1 MNTPGLDAAIAAVRH
16 VAAGL
21 DALSPVD
28 AVVAVESLGRV
39 VDAARVA
46 AAGRVSAGESERLG
60 FASPIAAVATL
71 SRVSE
76 KTARSRLRIA
86 AATREDR
93 SLTGAELPAALPVVA
108 AALPEI
114 GLDAAEVIVREL
126 DAVRPHLDPA
136 LVSSAERVMVNLASG
151 LDATGVERVMPE
163 SVTSLAGQ
171 FSLIASAIDPD
182 GARPREE
189 RARRRRSFRLGMPDV
204 DGLVPVGGLLMPEV
218 GSLLLG
224 LMEAHRRSPRF
235 TAEPELAHHEPT
247 DSRTPAQRRHDA
259 LADIIV
265 AAARAEGAP
274 SLDGMPVS
282 VIVTVAAADL
292 ADEDGLA
299 GDPIGVLAGSPVP
312 VSRSAVERFIDNC
325 GLRLVRLAADGSVAG
340 MSALQRCFGGGHR
353 LQIAARDGARCAS
366 PGCTSPHYALQ
377 VHHVIPWREGGPTHI
392 DNGILLCYWHHQRV
406 DDGPWEWRMVNG
418 LPEVRGPGIPEW
430 TRISSPAR
438 VAA

>member
-16 VAAGL
+16 AAAGL
-21 DALSPVD
+21 EALPAADAL
-28 AVVAVESLGRV
+28 VAVERLGRV

-71 SRVSE
+71 ARVSE
-76 KTARSRLRIA
+76 KTARARLRVA

-93 SLTGAELPAALPVVA
+93 SLTGAPLPPALPVVA

-126 DAVRPHLDPA
+126 DAVRPHLEPA
-136 LVSSAERVMVNLASG
+136 LVSSAESVMVNLASG
-151 LDATGVERVMPE
+151 LDPTGAHAVIPE
-163 SVTSLAGQ
+163 SVTSLAAQ
-171 FSLIASAIDPD
+171 FSMIASAIDPD

-189 RARRRRSFRLGMPDV
+189 RARRRRSFRMGVPDA
-204 DGLVPVGGLLMPEV
+204 DGLVPIGGLVMPEV

-235 TAEPELAHHEPT
+235 TAEPEFAHHEAS
-247 DSRTPAQRRHDA
+247 DDRTPAQRRHDA

-265 AAARAEGAP
+265 AAARADGAP

-292 ADEDGLA
+292 ADEDGRA

-312 VSRSAVERFIDNC
+312 LSRSVVERFIDNA
-325 GLRLVRLAADGSVAG
+325 GLRLVRLAPDGSVVG
-340 MSALQRCFGGGHR
+340 MSALQRCFAGIHR
-353 LQIAARDGARCAS
+353 LQIAARDGARCS
-366 PGCTSPHYALQ
+366 TPGCTSPHYALQ
-377 VHHVIPWREGGPTHI
+377 VHHVIPWRDGGPTHI
-392 DNGILLCYWHHQRV
+392 DNGILLCYWHHQNV
-406 DDGPWEWRMVNG
+406 DDGPWQWRMVNG

-430 TRISSPAR
+430 TRISPPAR
-438 VAA
+438 AAA